1 MSHEKISNEERF
13 NKVTRLDDYRYNNS
27 RLEEEID
34 INLSRVVKG
43 EIQNEVEG
51 KYGDLEKLLV

>member
-43 EIQNEVEG
+43 EI
-51 KYGDLEKLLV
+51 